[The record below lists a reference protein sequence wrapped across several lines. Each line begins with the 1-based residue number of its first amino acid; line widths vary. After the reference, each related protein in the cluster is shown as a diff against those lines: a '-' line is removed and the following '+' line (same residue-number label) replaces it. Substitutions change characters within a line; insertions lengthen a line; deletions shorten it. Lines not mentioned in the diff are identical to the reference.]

1 MKELSIKTL
10 KRKLWEKYVSPYIR
24 QRDKG
29 VCFTCGKI
37 DDWRNQHCGHF
48 IPRSKYSDIEFT
60 EENLHCQCNKC
71 NTYLSGNMREYTL
84 RMIDMYGRSKVDELI
99 QRSNIVKVW
108 KIQELLDLI
117 EYYKNKLKEL

>member
-1 MKELSIKTL
+1 
-10 KRKLWEKYVSPYIR
+10 
-24 QRDKG
+24 
-29 VCFTCGKI
+29 
-37 DDWRNQHCGHF
+37 
-48 IPRSKYSDIEFT
+48 
-60 EENLHCQCNKC
+60 
-71 NTYLSGNMREYTL
+71 MREYTL